1 MKRIAVG
8 FLALFAFAAQ
18 AEPQYIIDKLV
29 VNVFVEPNQEAEKVT
44 TLDSGETVEA
54 LEKVDTYT
62 RVRLVDGREGW
73 IRSSYLTAQVPA
85 AQRLKELEKQL
96 ASGAT
101 ASVQPDPQV
110 AQELK
115 QVKEQNA
122 ALQSEVAA
130 LKQAAA
136 QSAQSPAQ
144 TAARVSAAVEPVGQL
159 QGPQPPAES
168 TSMPTGMWAVP
179 AIVLAAGSLG
189 FFLGYQALARRIRRK
204 YGSVKIY

>member
-1 MKRIAVG
+1 
-8 FLALFAFAAQ
+8 
-18 AEPQYIIDKLV
+18 
-29 VNVFVEPNQEAEKVT
+29 
-44 TLDSGETVEA
+44 
-54 LEKVDTYT
+54 LEKIEGYT

-73 IRSSYLTAQVPA
+73 IRSSYLTAQIPA
-85 AQRLKELEKQL
+85 TQRLKELEKQL

-101 ASVQPDPQV
+101 PSAQPDPQV

-115 QVKEQNA
+115 LVKEQNA

-130 LKQAAA
+130 LKQAAT

-144 TAARVSAAVEPVGQL
+144 MAAPVSTAAEPVGQL
-159 QGPQPPAES
+159 QGPQPPVES
-168 TSMPTGMWAVP
+168 TLMPARMWAIP